1 MELIKGDMLFV
12 DTPSDES
19 LCFTFKNEVFMIGEK
34 VRLYTK
40 KRAYE
45 GKVTNITT
53 KDNSIIIKLIWIENT
68 PFIIT
73 GIEKIEKIK
82 EEKEEDNMNV
92 TVHTTGKNY
101 IQVKPVS
108 LEGMTLNCLGKR
120 FTVGEYNSAPHGF
133 VPIRVEDEISSSLL
147 CLLYISHDLFEES
160 FIDEDTYNSYYGIGS
175 IMGLR
180 ITDENGQLIQTGNYR
195 IEKIEKD
202 CLTVNLRL
210 KKFVRQNKKET
221 KCD

>member
-12 DTPSDES
+12 DTPSDKS
-19 LCFTFKNEVFMIGEK
+19 LCFTFENEVFMIGEK

-45 GKVTNITT
+45 GRVTNITT
-53 KDNSIIIKLIWIENT
+53 ENNSIIIKLIWIENT
-68 PFIIT
+68 PFIIK
-73 GIEKIEKIK
+73 GVEKIEKIK
-82 EEKEEDNMNV
+82 EEKEEETMNV
-92 TVHTTGKNY
+92 TVRNTGKNY

-108 LEGMTLNCLGKR
+108 VGGMALNCLGKR
-120 FTVGEYNSAPHGF
+120 FTIGEYYSVPHGF
-133 VPIRVEDEISSSLL
+133 VPLKVEDETGS

-210 KKFVRQNKKET
+210 KKFVRQNRKET

>member
-12 DTPSDES
+12 DTPSDKS
-19 LCFTFKNEVFMIGEK
+19 LCFTFENEVFMIGEK

-53 KDNSIIIKLIWIENT
+53 EDNSIIIKLIWIENT
-68 PFIIT
+68 PFIIK
-73 GIEKIEKIK
+73 GVEKIEKIK
-82 EEKEEDNMNV
+82 EEKEEETMNV
-92 TVHTTGKNY
+92 TVHSTGKSF
-101 IQVKPVS
+101 IQVRPIS
-108 LEGMTLNCLGKR
+108 IGGMTLNCLGKR
-120 FTVGEYNSAPHGF
+120 FIVGEYNSVPHGF
-133 VPIRVEDEISSSLL
+133 VPLKVEDEISSCLL

-160 FIDEDTYNSYYGIGS
+160 FIDEDTYNSYCGIGS

-210 KKFVRQNKKET
+210 KKFVQQSKKRNKI
-221 KCD
+221 

>member
-1 MELIKGDMLFV
+1 MKLIKGDMLFV

-45 GKVTNITT
+45 GRVTNITT
-53 KDNSIIIKLIWIENT
+53 KDNSIVLKSIWIEDT

-82 EEKEEDNMNV
+82 EEKEEDNMNI
-92 TVHTTGKNY
+92 TVHSTGKSF
-101 IQVKPVS
+101 IQVRPIS
-108 LEGMTLNCLGKR
+108 IGGMALNCLGKR
-120 FTVGEYNSAPHGF
+120 FTVEEYNSAPHGF
-133 VPIRVEDEISSSLL
+133 VPLKIEDEISS
-147 CLLYISHDLFEES
+147 CLLYIPHDLFEES

-180 ITDENGQLIQTGNYR
+180 ITDESGQLIQTGNYR

-202 CLTVNLRL
+202 CLSVNLRL
-210 KKFVRQNKKET
+210 KKFVQQSKKRNKI
-221 KCD
+221 